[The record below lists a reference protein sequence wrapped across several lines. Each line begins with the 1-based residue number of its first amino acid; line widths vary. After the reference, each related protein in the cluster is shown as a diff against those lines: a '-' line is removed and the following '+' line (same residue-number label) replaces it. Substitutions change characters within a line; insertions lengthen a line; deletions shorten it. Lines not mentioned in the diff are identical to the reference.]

1 MWIGMNWASG
11 ICALL
16 FGTCM
21 NSALLAGPG
30 SNAPDDVSAVA
41 SAEAE
46 ALAKADALYAAKQYT
61 QAFEFYRALEQDGH
75 YTPAMLLKMAHIQEG
90 LHHLGE
96 SLYYLNLYYL
106 ASDDAQALKKMEELA
121 TKNKLEGYETDES
134 SSLLAWLQS
143 QYFNIALALASTGVF
158 LLALAWYLR
167 TRKKMNPTLA
177 GIALVV
183 AMSLLFADVNF
194 NKAPL
199 RGIVAV
205 PQTYL
210 MNGPSAGASVV
221 AIIGEGH
228 QLQIMGKKDVW
239 LKVQWK
245 EQEVYVRGNLVRVV
259 RL

>member
-1 MWIGMNWASG
+1 MNSTATSIGINRISG
-11 ICALL
+11 ILCIVLL
-16 FGTCM
+16 GLAVNTSFAADSDPK
-21 NSALLAGPG
+21 SAP
-30 SNAPDDVSAVA
+30 
-41 SAEAE
+41 AE
-46 ALAKADALYAAKQYT
+46 ALLKADALYAAKQYT

-90 LHHLGE
+90 LNHLGE

-121 TKNKLEGYETDES
+121 TKNNLVGYETDES
-134 SSLLAWLQS
+134 THLLAWLQG
-143 QYFNIALALASTGVF
+143 QYINIAWALASTGVF

-167 TRKKMNPTLA
+167 ARQKLNPALA

-183 AMSLLFADVNF
+183 VMTLLFADVNF
-194 NKAPL
+194 NKSPE
-199 RGIVAV
+199 RGIAAL

-210 MNGPSAGASVV
+210 MNGPSAGASVL

-228 QLQIMGKKDVW
+228 QLEITGKKDVW
-239 LKVQWK
+239 LKVRWK
-245 EQEVYVRGNLVRVV
+245 DQEAFVRGNLIRTV